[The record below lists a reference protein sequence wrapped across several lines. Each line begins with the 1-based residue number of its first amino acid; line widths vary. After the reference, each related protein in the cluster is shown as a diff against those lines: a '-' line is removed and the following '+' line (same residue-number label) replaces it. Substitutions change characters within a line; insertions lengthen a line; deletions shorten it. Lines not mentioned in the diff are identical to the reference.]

1 MTAFLDTG
9 ALYGTLD
16 RSDEHHLDA
25 VSLVYQALKGRW
37 GRVYTSNYVEIE
49 ATLLLGS
56 RLGPSAARAVPSFL
70 SKSGFKE
77 LLVDEPTHAKAV
89 DLFSRDERLSL
100 TDASSVLLM
109 GVVGAKSILGFDARS
124 FAGRDVEVVGGG
136 CWERLSDSEKR
147 SVEAFE
153 GGSGKAP

>member
-25 VSLVYQALKGRW
+25 VSLVYQALKGKW

-77 LLVDEPTHAKAV
+77 LLVDGPTHAKAV
-89 DLFSRDERLSL
+89 DLFIRDERLSL

-109 GVVGAKSILGFDARS
+109 GVVGAKALLGFDTRS
-124 FAGRDVEVVGGG
+124 FAGRNVEVVGGG
-136 CWERLSDSEKR
+136 HWERLSDSEKKG
-147 SVEAFE
+147 VGAFE
-153 GGSGKAP
+153 RGSGKAP